1 MSKILP
7 KRKSPRAQWIE
18 YNAGLYF
25 ITICTHNWVHY
36 FGEIK
41 FGKIYLTELG
51 EYLDKTLQGAS
62 NHNNYINI
70 LQYVIMPNH
79 LHAIVEVE
87 YEEYSDRACSVPTMD
102 ERLVNKV
109 KSPKIPLLSIF
120 VRSLKSEITRYA
132 NIKNITFRWQNRYH
146 DHLIRGVE
154 DCNNI
159 SQYIENN
166 VLNWEKDC
174 FC

>member
-51 EYLDKTLQGAS
+51 EDL
-62 NHNNYINI
+62 N
-70 LQYVIMPNH
+70 
-79 LHAIVEVE
+79 
-87 YEEYSDRACSVPTMD
+87 
-102 ERLVNKV
+102 
-109 KSPKIPLLSIF
+109 
-120 VRSLKSEITRYA
+120 
-132 NIKNITFRWQNRYH
+132 
-146 DHLIRGVE
+146 
-154 DCNNI
+154 
-159 SQYIENN
+159 NN
-166 VLNWEKDC
+166 VCKMPRQFNGKRILLTNYVGTTGFQVCKVEL
-174 FC
+174 

>member
-41 FGKIYLTELG
+41 FGKIYLIELG

-87 YEEYSDRACSVPTMD
+87 YEEYSDRACSVRESNIDTTSKKD
-102 ERLVNKV
+102 LTT
-109 KSPKIPLLSIF
+109 LIF
-120 VRSLKSEITRYA
+120 VNLKFINTFASRDVGLPRPKKIINKSNNNLIVEHPLRKRAGVRIKKFAYEIKR
-132 NIKNITFRWQNRYH
+132 II
-146 DHLIRGVE
+146 
-154 DCNNI
+154 
-159 SQYIENN
+159 
-166 VLNWEKDC
+166 
-174 FC
+174 